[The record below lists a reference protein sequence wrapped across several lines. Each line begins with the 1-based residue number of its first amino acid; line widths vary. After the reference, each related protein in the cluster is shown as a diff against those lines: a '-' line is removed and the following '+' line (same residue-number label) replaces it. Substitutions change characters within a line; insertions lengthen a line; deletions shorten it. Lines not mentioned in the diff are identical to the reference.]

1 MTPTVGAHSHIPNPD
16 SRSHATLQHCS
27 TVHTQFIPVSHLM
40 SDDKMTIATMPMT
53 AVDAGALAC
62 AWRSAQPR
70 IHPHLVTKANLH
82 AVNTNRFN
90 AQPPS
95 YSPLSPR
102 THGTHQHSGP
112 PHRTSPAD
120 PPDHPP
126 WSATPPQTA
135 PPRYPTQQHYRRTN
149 EPTSSVSER
158 TSERATE
165 RAVSLAN
172 STESSRGSIPARN
185 TRTTETTP
193 SQPLRPLPSHT
204 NQIIHPNT
212 PTRPSKRDESRGKS
226 RIR

>member
-16 SRSHATLQHCS
+16 SRSHATRQHCS

-40 SDDKMTIATMPMT
+40 SYDKTTIATMPMT

-158 TSERATE
+158 ANERPNEQSPSPIPPNPLEGRSQPET
-165 RAVSLAN
+165 
-172 STESSRGSIPARN
+172 PARPKPPP
-185 TRTTETTP
+185 P
-193 SQPLRPLPSHT
+193 SPSA
-204 NQIIHPNT
+204 PSPPT
-212 PTRPSKRDESRGKS
+212 PTK
-226 RIR
+226 